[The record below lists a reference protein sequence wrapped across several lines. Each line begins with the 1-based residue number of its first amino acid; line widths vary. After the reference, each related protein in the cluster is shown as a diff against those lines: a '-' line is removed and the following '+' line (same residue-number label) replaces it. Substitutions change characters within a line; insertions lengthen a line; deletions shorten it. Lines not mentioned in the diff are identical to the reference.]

1 MILRSLKLKNIR
13 SYTEIQ
19 VNFEKGITLLA
30 GDIGSG
36 KTTLLLAIE
45 FAIFGLLRGQ
55 TSGGTLLRHGTREGS
70 VELSF
75 ELNGKS
81 ITIQRTLKKG
91 TAINQEAGS
100 LTIDGQQLQGTAT
113 ELKAK
118 ILQLIGYP
126 DELLSK
132 SKSLIY
138 RYTVYTPQEEMKHIL
153 YESTDERLDTLRK
166 LFNIDKYKRIQEN
179 ALTYM
184 RELRNQ
190 DKLLT
195 TQLTELPTL
204 EQELQKN
211 EQALKEKQIEHQ
223 RLAQE
228 MNEQRKLL
236 SQLQEQHRNQE
247 QQLQEYR
254 AFKEKQLLNNSQV
267 QHLQEQLQKN
277 EQERD
282 LLQKQIETLQK
293 EIPPLNLTLPETLD
307 QYITQTQSEIQKLQQ
322 QQHLFI
328 QQETQ
333 EITLQKTAQNL
344 MQKISQLN
352 RCPTCLQ
359 NVDENHK
366 THIVQEQNNQI
377 LHSQQKIDQTLQ
389 QKKDL
394 QTKLDEHQKKL
405 QELLQQRNQQA
416 VNQVK
421 LQNLAEKK
429 QRQTHLQNEQQ
440 VGHQRF
446 NLLQGEQEELRK
458 KLAPYLNIEPQY
470 QTLRTQLEQQGQKVQ
485 QLEIAHAKTQNETE
499 QLQLQSNKNHEQ
511 HQKLLHIQKKHNYLQ
526 EVDHWMQTQFLN
538 IVETIEKN
546 VLTSIYHEFNSYF
559 IEWFEELIEDENLRV
574 RLDEQFTPT
583 IEQNGYETT
592 IDNLSGGEKTSL
604 ALAYRLAL
612 NKVVNDFIST
622 IQTKDLLI
630 LDEPTDGFSSEQLD
644 QVRDVLQ
651 QLNLQQTILVS
662 HETKLQ
668 SYADHI
674 LHVRKHE
681 HTSQIIS

>member
-75 ELNGKS
+75 ELNKQI

-91 TAINQEAGS
+91 TTINQEAGS
-100 LTIDGQQLQGTAT
+100 LTINGEQTQGTAT

-118 ILQLIGYP
+118 VLQLIGYP

-190 DKLLT
+190 DKLLA
-195 TQLTELPTL
+195 TQLVELPSV
-204 EQELQKN
+204 EQELLKLD
-211 EQALKEKQIEHQ
+211 QALKEKQAGYQ
-223 RLAQE
+223 QLTQE
-228 MNEQRKLL
+228 LTVQRKTL
-236 SQLQEQHRNQE
+236 SQFQGQHQNQE
-247 QQLQEYR
+247 QQLQDYR
-254 AFKEKQLLNNSQV
+254 ALKEKHLLNNSQV
-267 QHLQEQLQKN
+267 QHLQEQLQKGM
-277 EQERD
+277 QEREQ
-282 LLQKQIETLQK
+282 LKLQIETLQK

-322 QQHLFI
+322 TQHIFI

-333 EITLQKTAQNL
+333 EVTLQKAAQNL
-344 MQKISQLN
+344 MQKIKQLAQ
-352 RCPTCLQ
+352 CPTCLQ

-366 THIVQEQNNQI
+366 GHIVQEQGNQI
-377 LHSQQKIDQTLQ
+377 LHSQQNLDQTQQ
-389 QKKDL
+389 QKKEL

-405 QELLQQRNQQA
+405 QELLGQRNQQA

-429 QRQTHLQNEQQ
+429 QRLNGLQNEEQI
-440 VGHQRF
+440 GHQRLS
-446 NLLQGEQEELRK
+446 LLQGEQEELGKR
-458 KLAPYLNIEPQY
+458 LAPYLNIEPQY
-470 QTLRTQLEQQGQKVQ
+470 QALRTQLEQQGQKVQ
-485 QLEIAHAKTQNETE
+485 QLEIQYAKTQNEAE
-499 QLQLQSNKNHEQ
+499 QLKMQNTTTNERY
-511 HQKLLHIQKKHNYLQ
+511 QKLMQIQKRHIYLQ
-526 EVDHWMQTQFLN
+526 EIDHWLQTQFLN

-559 IEWFEELIEDENLRV
+559 TEWFEELIEDENLRV

-668 SYADHI
+668 SYADHV
-674 LHVRKHE
+674 LYVRKHE
-681 HTSQIIS
+681 HTSQIVS